1 MNELNKTVTFV
12 GVALLLGV
20 VAFASAPRRAV
31 PDLFFDVGEP
41 FFPDFTDPEAAATLD
56 VVEFDEE
63 TAAATPF
70 RVTHRGGALDDSL
83 APRLPG
89 RRRRAPVEHRRGH
102 HQPGQGGLPLRQ
114 RGGPRSARRHRPDRS
129 GRPEPDRPR
138 DARHRRGRQRRGARR
153 PHRRPPGREP
163 ARAPVRPL
171 TGTETGP
178 TRPASR
184 RTSRP
189 ASRTGSSRTCWRS
202 SGTRWST
209 SS

>member
-70 RVTHRGGALDDSL
+70 RVTHRGGSGRFPRTTTTRPTAPSACRTSPRTSSAWSRRTSAPTTWRTTKRSASSTRPIWPPDLIGRGTRVTVEDASGEVL
-83 APRLPG
+83 ADLIVGRPVENRPG
-89 RRRRAPVEHRRGH
+89 LRFVRAPEQNG
-102 HQPGQGGLPLRQ
+102 
-114 RGGPRSARRHRPDRS
+114 S
-129 GRPEPDRPR
+129 
-138 DARHRRGRQRRGARR
+138 
-153 PHRRPPGREP
+153 
-163 ARAPVRPL
+163 
-171 TGTETGP
+171 